1 MVVNY
6 AQRPFRSRRSIWER
20 PVHLRLRVL
29 LAEPSE
35 LDPLGLTLSAA
46 IPGLLAGTIHIEP
59 RSSVCSLAPSSRA
72 TVASGGPVLI
82 ASFCPQN
89 PPAKKFEAGYPMPLF
104 RMVAP

>member
-59 RSSVCSLAPSSRA
+59 PVQRLLFGAELAGNRGLRRAGVDRQLLPSE
-72 TVASGGPVLI
+72 
-82 ASFCPQN
+82 
-89 PPAKKFEAGYPMPLF
+89 PACQE
-104 RMVAP
+104 V